1 VNDRIVFFE
10 EEHFFY
16 LLEVEILKLLEISI
30 FLAHGLSGIPKI
42 WKEVLIE
49 EVYEYHGGKKYF
61 LSCRKINVRKII
73 FIIFLV

>member
-49 EVYEYHGGKKYF
+49 EVYEYHGGKNYLNIMGERDF
-61 LSCRKINVRKII
+61 
-73 FIIFLV
+73 F